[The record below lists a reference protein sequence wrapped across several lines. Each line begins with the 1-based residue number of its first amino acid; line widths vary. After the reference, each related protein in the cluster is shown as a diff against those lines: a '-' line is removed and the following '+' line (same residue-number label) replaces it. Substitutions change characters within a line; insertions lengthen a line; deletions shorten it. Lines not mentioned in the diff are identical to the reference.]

1 MDRPK
6 LLIIDDAVNLSLF
19 YKEELLDEGYDVD
32 VANSLPDAHKLLN
45 INSYD
50 LMIVE
55 THLKGKKDF
64 DSLCTLLNNNIYE
77 LPVIINTGTPL
88 SQFDKKLCSFKAYIE
103 KSSDI
108 MPLKEKVNEILNKF
122 FVEKKGSSNGLQLL
136 PVLYSKA
143 VTDFALSNSGPL
155 KN

>member
-1 MDRPK
+1 MDRPR

-19 YKEELLDEGYDVD
+19 YREELLDEGYEVD
-32 VANSLPDAHKLLN
+32 VAHSLPDAHKLLD

-55 THLKGKKDF
+55 TNLKGSKDF
-64 DSLCTLLNNNIYE
+64 DNLCTLLNNNIYE

-88 SQFDKKLCSFKAYIE
+88 SEFDKKMCSFKAYIE

-108 MPLKEKVNEILNKF
+108 MPLKEKVNDLLSETFDLITLKKYLTLSKILHYY
-122 FVEKKGSSNGLQLL
+122 GDSL
-136 PVLYSKA
+136 
-143 VTDFALSNSGPL
+143 
-155 KN
+155 